1 MKKNYFGYLF
11 LFFVLT
17 FFASC
22 KKKQQAPAQT
32 GITKGE
38 IEIKLPCSEFKS
50 DDQFFRAFALGESM
64 DGNVAKQKALSNART
79 ELAGALNSTM
89 KVVGDNYIKSSSFNN
104 QEELLER
111 FEQNARTVI
120 NQELRGVK
128 TVCERITR
136 TADRRNFRYYIALE
150 LSGGDLFD
158 KYYQSLTSD
167 QSLKIDFNYEK
178 FKDTFNEEMAKFE
191 NR

>member
-1 MKKNYFGYLF
+1 MRKTIFLLLAPIAFGLSMS
-11 LFFVLT
+11 
-17 FFASC
+17 SC
-22 KKKQQAPAQT
+22 KKKESTVQT
-32 GITKGE
+32 GVSKGE
-38 IEIKLPCSEFKS
+38 VEITLPCSEYKS

-128 TVCERITR
+128 TVCERMTR
-136 TADRRNFRYYIALE
+136 TADSKNFRYYLALE

-167 QSLKIDFNYEK
+167 QSLKIDFNYER